1 MGMFSKKKAGK
12 LVEEGMKLH
21 KLGDLRGAEM
31 RYVQSLSFDPNSI
44 EAHLNYGDLLKATQR
59 PKAAEIEYRKAMI
72 MDPERGEPHASLGS
86 LYHSQGRHGDA
97 EVEYNLAYDLQPGN
111 LNVQLNL
118 AQLYMDTT
126 RYTEM
131 KKMYSFVL
139 PKVKDPKLRAFI
151 EDRMK

>member
-1 MGMFSKKKAGK
+1 MGLFSKKKAGK
-12 LVEEGMKLH
+12 LVEEGMELH
-21 KLGDLRGAEM
+21 RIGNLRGAEVK
-31 RYVQSLSFDPNSI
+31 YVQSLSFDPNSI
-44 EAHLNYGDLLKATQR
+44 EAHLNYGDLLKVTQR

-86 LYHSQGRHGDA
+86 LHHSQGRHEEA
-97 EVEYNLAYDLQPGN
+97 EAEYNKAYDLQPGN
-111 LNVQLNL
+111 INVQLNL

-131 KKMYSFVL
+131 KKMYSYIF
-139 PKVKDPKLRAFI
+139 PKIKDPKLKAFI